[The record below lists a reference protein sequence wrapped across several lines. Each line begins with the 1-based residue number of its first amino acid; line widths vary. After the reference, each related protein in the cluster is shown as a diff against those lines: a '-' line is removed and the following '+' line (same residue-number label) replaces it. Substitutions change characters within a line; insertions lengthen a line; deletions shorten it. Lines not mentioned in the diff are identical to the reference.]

1 MSAADGVCSL
11 QCVFLSLLWTSIRD
25 PQPCRLP
32 FGITCVFRNPDVY
45 VDPGPVEPSC
55 GDGARVPASVTSL
68 PCSKGS
74 QGWAVSLAWTLG
86 PLGPLLVVPWLC
98 G

>member
-1 MSAADGVCSL
+1 MSAADGVSSL
-11 QCVFLSLLWTSIRD
+11 LCVFLSLLRTSIRD

-32 FGITCVFRNPDVY
+32 FGILCVFRNPDVY

-74 QGWAVSLAWTLG
+74 QGQAVSLAWILG
-86 PLGPLLVVPWLC
+86 PLGPLLVVSWLC